1 MGVKTVV
8 SVLLIVIVVSL
19 LVIALLVYS
28 NNYYYGD
35 VDINTVVAKEIKS
48 INPNRYVSKMNRMM
62 TSQGMQCRKM
72 SYTDTDK
79 SLIKWYWELIDEYS
93 VFHRDGVRKLQS
105 GKSNDVKTLTWYCSN
120 AYLCGGLGYRL
131 LGITTNLLFAM
142 ATNRVLL
149 LKWDKTSAENTYL
162 LPSTI
167 DWRYPKD
174 ALNGSFQDL
183 GSFRMGSMK
192 TFKKNMIKS
201 LTGNTMHIQMLYNH
215 VHTADVILPKLNG
228 TSLLD
233 VDLSQQN
240 NLRLVHSVSFMYMFR
255 INKRLH
261 SFANKLRNKLNLHG
275 EKYVALH
282 LRTGNFNDTL
292 VEHIQGKRFETSLSC
307 RVTKAINC
315 ALKQAD
321 EHIGPNSAIVVVSD
335 SASLK
340 QTIAKN
346 YTRVRVLD
354 NEVVHVDKTKE
365 LDKSGMLGTWQ
376 DVIIMA
382 EAYIVVYSHS
392 SFPLVSFAMCGV
404 PKERI
409 FDYQDCSQPP

>member
-1 MGVKTVV
+1 MGVKAVV
-8 SVLLIVIVVSL
+8 SVLFIVIVVSL
-19 LVIALLVYS
+19 LVVTLLVYC

-35 VDINTVVAKEIKS
+35 VDINTVVAKEIKL
-48 INPNRYVSKMNRMM
+48 INRNHYVSKMNRMM

-79 SLIKWYWELIDEYS
+79 SLIKWYWELLDEYS

-105 GKSNDVKTLTWYCSN
+105 GKSSDVRTLTWHCSN

-162 LPSTI
+162 LPSAI

-174 ALNGSFQDL
+174 TLNGSFQDL
-183 GSFRMGSMK
+183 GSFHAGSMK
-192 TFKKNMIKS
+192 TFKNEMIKS
-201 LTGNTMHIQMLYNH
+201 LTGNTIHIQMLYNH

-261 SFANKLRNKLNLHG
+261 SFAIKVRNKLNLHG

-282 LRTGNFNDTL
+282 IRTGNFNDTL
-292 VEHIQGKRFETSLSC
+292 VEHPKTHRFATSS
-307 RVTKAINC
+307 RVTEAVDC

-321 EHIGPNSAIVVVSD
+321 KHIGLNGAIVLVSD

-340 QTIAKN
+340 QTIAKD

-354 NEVVHVDKTKE
+354 NEIVHVDKTEE

-392 SFPLVSFAMCGV
+392 SFPLLSLAMCGV

-409 FDYQDCSQPP
+409 INFRDCSQPP